1 MNGNDNGGEQ
11 YCLAG
16 EESVAVVSNFSSTFA
31 EVIEEEVQ
39 VNQAIPQQQE
49 TQTQQQNPEQ
59 RKLAVDSDGTTFDFS
74 RLFPFLPKTTGSEFY
89 YIPWPMVRNRKLVK
103 SKLFGS

>member
-31 EVIEEEVQ
+31 EVIEEEGQ

-89 YIPWPMVRNRKLVK
+89 YIP
-103 SKLFGS
+103 